1 MEVTSGALRAMARAM
16 RAVPRPESSKREERG
31 SVMVG
36 TYSRRLTTLQSRGMV
51 GRLAVLT
58 LIVAAMQV
66 NAAPAQTD
74 YPPYDRVSAQ
84 AESPSEPPY
93 PGTVFLDPDVITPSD
108 PSSLID
114 VTYAGRGQRTMF
126 DRRPADWIIINAYL
140 FNARFDDGLNSE
152 IQVNPEFESVPA
164 AQGVADK
171 YARMIGQLPTVLRTR
186 VETVWIHKGEELW
199 GGGNDNILIH
209 VDQYAY
215 DPDFRDFE
223 EEVLIHESGHTSL
236 DPEHVRAPGWLAAQT
251 ADGGFI
257 STYARDNPIREDL
270 AESVL
275 PWLAVRYRL
284 DRISSADEHK
294 ILNAIPNR
302 LAYFDRAILDRDMYP
317 ITERI
322 SNSLPL
328 VLGASDS
335 GQQGFVLIR
344 NPSDEDGKV
353 TIHGIDDAGKRFG
366 PATLALAAGHTAAF
380 NSEDLEAGN
389 TDKGLEPGLG
399 DGTGHWRLLLT
410 TELDIEARGYIRT
423 MDGFVT
429 SMYELAREH
438 ERMKRRYVVPFF
450 NPASNT
456 KIVSRLR
463 VANPNAVA
471 VDVTLEAWDS
481 HGEEAEEA
489 IEFSVDAGGAVLLSS
504 QQLEAGD
511 ADAFTG
517 RLGDGAGKWRFEVS
531 GGGQPLEVMSLLS
544 TGSGHLTNLS
554 R

>member
-1 MEVTSGALRAMARAM
+1 M
-16 RAVPRPESSKREERG
+16 
-31 SVMVG
+31 
-36 TYSRRLTTLQSRGMV
+36 
-51 GRLAVLT
+51 
-58 LIVAAMQV
+58 
-66 NAAPAQTD
+66 
-74 YPPYDRVSAQ
+74 
-84 AESPSEPPY
+84 
-93 PGTVFLDPDVITPSD
+93 
-108 PSSLID
+108 
-114 VTYAGRGQRTMF
+114 
-126 DRRPADWIIINAYL
+126 
-140 FNARFDDGLNSE
+140 
-152 IQVNPEFESVPA
+152 
-164 AQGVADK
+164 
-171 YARMIGQLPTVLRTR
+171 
-186 VETVWIHKGEELW
+186 
-199 GGGNDNILIH
+199 
-209 VDQYAY
+209 
-215 DPDFRDFE
+215 
-223 EEVLIHESGHTSL
+223 IHESGHTSL
-236 DPEHVRAPGWLAAQT
+236 DPEHVGAPGWLAAQT

-257 STYARDNPIREDL
+257 STYARDNPTQEDL

-275 PWLAVRYRL
+275 PWLAVRYGL

-344 NPSDEDGKV
+344 NRSDEDGKV

-481 HGEEAEEA
+481 QGEEAEEA